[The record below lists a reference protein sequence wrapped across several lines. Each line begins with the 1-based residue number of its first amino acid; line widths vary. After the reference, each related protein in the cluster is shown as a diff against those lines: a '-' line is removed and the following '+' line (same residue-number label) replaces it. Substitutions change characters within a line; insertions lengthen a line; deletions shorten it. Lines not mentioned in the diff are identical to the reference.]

1 LSLKKVFICAQ
12 AFWAFRKIPDAWK
25 NSDIL
30 GICNVAWS
38 FRAPYYKGW
47 IFFWFLPIVMGA
59 LSHERENMLAR
70 TILEALVNMWGQ
82 INLLIPP
89 SLTWSQI

>member
-1 LSLKKVFICAQ
+1 
-12 AFWAFRKIPDAWK
+12 
-25 NSDIL
+25 
-30 GICNVAWS
+30 
-38 FRAPYYKGW
+38 
-47 IFFWFLPIVMGA
+47 MGA